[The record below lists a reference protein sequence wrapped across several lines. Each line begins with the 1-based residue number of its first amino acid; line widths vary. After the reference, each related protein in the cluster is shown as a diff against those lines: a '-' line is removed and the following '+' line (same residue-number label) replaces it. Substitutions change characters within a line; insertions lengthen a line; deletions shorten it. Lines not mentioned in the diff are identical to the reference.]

1 VTLPEPMRSLVDYDM
16 QGVASELSQEFFD
29 AWIDSLREGWGGLL
43 GSKEDWYFWMFIG
56 GSRGYV

>member
-1 VTLPEPMRSLVDYDM
+1 MRSLVDYDM